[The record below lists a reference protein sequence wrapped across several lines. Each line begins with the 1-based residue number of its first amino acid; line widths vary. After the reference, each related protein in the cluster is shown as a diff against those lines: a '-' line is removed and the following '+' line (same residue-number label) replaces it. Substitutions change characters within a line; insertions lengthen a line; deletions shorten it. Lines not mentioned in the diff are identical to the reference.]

1 MDYSCKD
8 GNKVGILLTS
18 GTKWLLTVLYS
29 IEQIVKQ
36 ERKLVVALTRDF
48 KDLIK
53 QRADRD
59 PEFRRGLVIYAM
71 EAFLD
76 NDVDTCKASLRTY
89 VNATVG
95 FEKLGKEMGR
105 QPISLRGVL
114 SESRNPLAN
123 NLVAIIC
130 FLKKR
135 EGIEIKISASG
146 NPLVET

>member
-1 MDYSCKD
+1 M
-8 GNKVGILLTS
+8 
-18 GTKWLLTVLYS
+18 
-29 IEQIVKQ
+29 
-36 ERKLVVALTRDF
+36 ALTRDF
-48 KDLIK
+48 KDLVK

-76 NDVDTCKASLRTY
+76 NDLNTCKASLRTY
-89 VNATVG
+89 VKATIG
-95 FEKLGKEMGR
+95 FEKFGKELGK
-105 QPISLRGVL
+105 QPTSLRGML

-146 NPLVET
+146 NPPVEI